1 MLIQYISDIHIE
13 FYNNYKKIPK
23 IIPNAEILVLAGD
36 IGYPFSSLY
45 EEFLSDMNN
54 KFKKV
59 FLLAGN
65 HEYYNLGKNRDNGME
80 KINSRIREIISYNK
94 LNNITFLDNS
104 YEDYNGYRFIG
115 CTLWSEIKDSAYL
128 INDFQFIKHMDVELY
143 NELYKVNYEFLEEN
157 IPNSPLPLIVIT
169 HHLPSY
175 YLIEKKYKTNG
186 IVNYNQ
192 CFASDCSKLFNEK
205 IKLWIY
211 GHTHSKNISEI
222 NNIKFICNP
231 IGYPGENSTL
241 STNEIINI

>member
-13 FYNNYKKIPK
+13 FYNNYRKIPK
-23 IIPNAEILVLAGD
+23 ITPNSEILVLAGD
-36 IGYPFSSLY
+36 IGYPSSSLY
-45 EEFLSDMNN
+45 AEFLIDMNS
-54 KFKKV
+54 KFKKI

-65 HEYYNLGKNRDNGME
+65 HEYYNLGKNKDNGME
-80 KINSRIREIISYNK
+80 KINSKIKEIISYNK

-115 CTLWSEIKDSAYL
+115 CTLWSEIKDKMYL
-128 INDFQFIKHMDVELY
+128 INDFQNIKDINIELY
-143 NELYKVNYEFLEEN
+143 NELYKVNYEYLEEN

-175 YLIEKKYKTNG
+175 NLIDKKYKTFE
-186 IVNYNQ
+186 ILNYNQ

-211 GHTHSKNISEI
+211 GHTHTKNISEI
-222 NNIKFICNP
+222 NKIKFVSNP
-231 IGYPGENSTL
+231 LGYPGENSTL
-241 STNEIINI
+241 SLNEVINI